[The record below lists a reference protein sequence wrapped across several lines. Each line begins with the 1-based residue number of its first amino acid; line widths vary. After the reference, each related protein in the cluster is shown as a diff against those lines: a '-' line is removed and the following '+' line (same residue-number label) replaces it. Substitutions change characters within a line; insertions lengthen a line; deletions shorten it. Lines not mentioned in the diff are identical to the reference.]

1 MIYLDLFWTFFKIG
15 LFTIGGGQAMIP
27 MIMTNVVAKGWL
39 EQTALIDF
47 IAISESTPGPFAVNI
62 ATYTG
67 IETAG
72 IFGAICATLGV
83 VLPSVIIITIVAK
96 LLSNFMKRKAVGEV
110 FTGVR
115 STVTGL
121 LMSVFISLVLTML
134 FGISDIFNPGPVSA
148 DYIGIGLF
156 AVIFPLSFIKIK
168 GKKMKADTACNTVR
182 RARSIMLRSVR
193 LFRSCNLKRL
203 KPLIYTVK

>member
-27 MIMTNVVAKGWL
+27 MIITNVVDKGWL
-39 EQTALIDF
+39 AQESLIDF

-72 IFGAICATLGV
+72 IFGAVCATLGV
-83 VLPSVIIITIVAK
+83 VLPSVIIIIIVAK

-121 LMSVFISLVLTML
+121 LMSVFLSLVLTML
-134 FGISDIFNPGPVSA
+134 LGITDISNVGTVSV
-148 DYIGIGLF
+148 DYVGIGLF
-156 AVIFPLSFIKIK
+156 AVIFPISFIKIK
-168 GKKMKADTACNTVR
+168 GKKMKPIFLVILSAALGVLCYGLCDYFGV
-182 RARSIMLRSVR
+182 IV
-193 LFRSCNLKRL
+193 
-203 KPLIYTVK
+203 

>member
-27 MIMTNVVAKGWL
+27 MIMTNVVDKGWM
-39 EQTALIDF
+39 EYDSLINF

-67 IETAG
+67 IETGG

-83 VLPSVIIITIVAK
+83 VLPSVIIILLIAK
-96 LLSNFMKRKAVGEV
+96 IFTQFMKKRAVKEV
-110 FTGVR
+110 FLGVG

-121 LMSVFISLVLTML
+121 LASVWLSLFLTL
-134 FGISDIFNPGPVSA
+134 IFGISVANYQVAGTFNPDWLSL
-148 DYIGIGLF
+148 GLF
-156 AVIFPLSFIKIK
+156 AVVLPISFIKIK
-168 GKKMKADTACNTVR
+168 GKKFPAILIVVISALLGLLVFGLCDHFGLTV
-182 RARSIMLRSVR
+182 
-193 LFRSCNLKRL
+193 
-203 KPLIYTVK
+203 

>member
-27 MIMTNVVAKGWL
+27 MIMTNVVDKGWL
-39 EQTALIDF
+39 AQESLIDF

-67 IETAG
+67 IETAD

-96 LLSNFMKRKAVGEV
+96 LLSNFMKRKAVSEV
-110 FTGVR
+110 FVGVR

-121 LMSVFISLVLTML
+121 LTSVFITLLLTML
-134 FGISDIFNPGPVSA
+134 FGITSIYNVGAVSV
-148 DYIGIGLF
+148 DYVGIGLF
-156 AVIFPLSFIKIK
+156 AVILPVSFIKIK
-168 GKKMKADTACNTVR
+168 GKKMKP
-182 RARSIMLRSVR
+182 I
-193 LFRSCNLKRL
+193 
-203 KPLIYTVK
+203 LIVILSAALGVLCYGLLDYFGVTL

>member
-27 MIMTNVVAKGWL
+27 MIMTNVVDKGWL
-39 EQTALIDF
+39 EQNALIDF

-83 VLPSVIIITIVAK
+83 VMPSVIIIIIVAK
-96 LLSNFMKRKAVGEV
+96 LLSGFMKRKAVGEV

-121 LMSVFISLVLTML
+121 LLSVFISLVLTML
-134 FGISDIFNPGPVSA
+134 FGISDIFNVTGVQV
-148 DYIGIGLF
+148 DYVGIGLF
-156 AVIFPLSFIKIK
+156 ALIFPISFIKIK
-168 GKKMKADTACNTVR
+168 GKKMKPFLLVILSAALGVLCYGLLDYFGIV
-182 RARSIMLRSVR
+182 V
-193 LFRSCNLKRL
+193 
-203 KPLIYTVK
+203 

>member
-27 MIMTNVVAKGWL
+27 MIMTNVVDKGWL
-39 EQTALIDF
+39 AQEALIDF

-72 IFGAICATLGV
+72 IFGAICSTLGV
-83 VLPSVIIITIVAK
+83 VPPSVIIIVIVAK

-110 FTGVR
+110 LTGVR
-115 STVTGL
+115 ATVTGL
-121 LMSVFISLVLTML
+121 LMSVFLSLILTML
-134 FGISDIFNPGPVSA
+134 FGISNIYDTSSVSV

-156 AVIFPLSFIKIK
+156 AVILPISFIKIK
-168 GKKMKADTACNTVR
+168 GKKMKPILIVLLSAALG
-182 RARSIMLRSVR
+182 I
-193 LFRSCNLKRL
+193 LFYGLFDYFG
-203 KPLIYTVK
+203 IVV